1 MYGSPVWLASFT
13 FLKELESFQKKCFK
27 WIFGSKLPYC
37 DYLVKFSVLPI
48 CLLIELRTVSLFLDI
63 LDNKYNF
70 DPSKFIVFQN
80 LKSTSRRKM
89 TNPLKVKTAS
99 HLQENSFF
107 VRAVNSFNFLYRHGI
122 INFNDTT
129 NKRKV
134 KKYLLSKQFIR
145 IEVHLLS

>member
-48 CLLIELRTVSLFLDI
+48 CLSIELRTVSLFLDI

-129 NKRKV
+129 NEKLKNI
-134 KKYLLSKQFIR
+134 YFLSNSFQN
-145 IEVHLLS
+145 